1 MIEIRAGRWMLVPLS
16 LALLA
21 IGCDWPWEQPTT
33 STIVQQ
39 TQTVTIGSQP
49 SPSPSASPSA
59 APAGFC
65 ATPSQPVAA
74 LRFGVRD
81 GSCAVQ
87 ATKGCAVL
95 SLGAGEVATLDISPL
110 DAAGQPVV
118 CHGTLTVSAGPAA
131 QVTLKSGGGTD
142 FLPQVL
148 GGMPGTARLDAEVN
162 GTTGFLEIHVQ

>member
-1 MIEIRAGRWMLVPLS
+1 MLEISPRRWMLVPLG

-21 IGCDWPWEQPTT
+21 VACDWPWESPTAT
-33 STIVQQ
+33 TVIQQ
-39 TQTVTIGSQP
+39 QTVTIGAQP
-49 SPSPSASPSA
+49 TPGPSASPST

-95 SLGAGEVATLDISPL
+95 SLRSGEVATLDISPL
-110 DAAGQPVV
+110 DAAGVPVA
-118 CHGTLTVSAGPAA
+118 CHGTLTISASPAA
-131 QVTLKSGGGTD
+131 QITLRSGGGTD
-142 FLPQVL
+142 FLPQLL
-148 GGMPGTARLDAEVN
+148 GGLAGTARVDAEVN
-162 GTTGFLEIHVQ
+162 GTTGFLEVRVQ